1 MVMRL
6 VQSAFTGFIYS
17 GLIFVL
23 SGCGTLYTN
32 KTEVRN
38 LPSEVE
44 DKLSL
49 GDTRKKVHSL
59 LGEPLIEAQSLGLE
73 VYRESARDIGFII
86 PFTPVPGVR
95 VSAVILLIYDDNEVV
110 KDFAT
115 GLWDSKYQAAS
126 DELWI
131 TAGGFSF
138 VNVSSTIPPDILLAP
153 PIPWENLTAMTTTED
168 KCMLVLLMGE
178 CPMDVV
184 SLDGKEITDLWP
196 AGFYCEGW
204 EQRQHNLYGTFIRRY
219 ITPGHHQL
227 TINQKSLQGEFE
239 TNFECKR
246 GETVYAELRANTT
259 QDAWGERTG
268 VEGSIIMSKTPSESA
283 LQMREL
289 RAILWH
295 QGVWIESP
303 INPMAK

>member
-6 VQSAFTGFIYS
+6 LHFVFTGFIYS
-17 GLIFVL
+17 GLIIVL
-23 SGCGTLYTN
+23 SGCGSLYST

-44 DKLSL
+44 ANLTR
-49 GDTRKKVHSL
+49 GDTRQKVHSL
-59 LGEPLIEAQSLGLE
+59 LGEPLLEAPSLGVE
-73 VYRESARDIGFII
+73 VYRESARDTEFII

-95 VSAVILLIYDDNEVV
+95 VSAVVLLIYDDNEIV
-110 KDFAT
+110 KEIAT
-115 GLWDSKYQAAS
+115 GLWDSKYHAAS

-153 PIPWENLTAMTTTED
+153 PIPWEKLTAMATTKD

-178 CPMDVV
+178 CPMDLV
-184 SLDGKEITDLWP
+184 SLDGNEITDLWP

-204 EQRQHNLYGTFIRRY
+204 EQRQHNLYGTFIRKH

-246 GETVYAELRANTT
+246 GETVYAELKANTI
-259 QDAWGERTG
+259 QDSWGERTG
-268 VEGSIIMSKTPSESA
+268 VEGSIIMSKTPPESV

-303 INPMAK
+303 ISPMAK